1 MDNLLETED
10 IYAGYDEAD
19 VLTGVSL
26 KVKAG
31 NITCLL
37 GANGAGKSTLI
48 RVLLGLTFARKG
60 KIFYQGKEI
69 TNIETHDI
77 VRLGVSTIPE
87 GRKTFPKLTVKE
99 NLLIGA
105 ILENNKTKVKQRMEG
120 VLNSFPQLAK
130 RSQQLAG
137 TMSGGEQAMLSIGRG
152 LMGAPKLLII
162 DEPSLG
168 LSPLFVKE
176 NFKVIQQIKERGITV
191 LLVEQNVRQTLE
203 IADYGY
209 VLNQGR
215 VVAHGTAD
223 LLKSNSQMQSAYFG
237 QKE

>member
-1 MDNLLETED
+1 MESMLETQN

-26 KVKAG
+26 KVKPG
-31 NITCLL
+31 KITCLL

-48 RVLLGLTFARKG
+48 RVLLGLTPARRG
-60 KIFYQGKEI
+60 QVFYQTKEI
-69 TNIETHDI
+69 TNIETHNI
-77 VRLGVSTIPE
+77 VRQGVATIPE
-87 GRKTFPKLTVKE
+87 GRKVFPKLTVKE

-105 ILENNKTKVKQRMEG
+105 ILEKSKIKAKDRMDS
-120 VLNSFPQLAK
+120 VLSIFPQLAN

-176 NFKVIQQIKERGITV
+176 NFKVIQKIKERGITV
-191 LLVEQNVRQTLE
+191 LLVEQNVKQTLE
-203 IADYGY
+203 ISDYGY
-209 VLNQGR
+209 VLAQGH
-215 VVAHGTAD
+215 VVAHGTSSM
-223 LLKSNSQMQSAYFG
+223 LKSNSQMQSAYFG
-237 QKE
+237 QGE